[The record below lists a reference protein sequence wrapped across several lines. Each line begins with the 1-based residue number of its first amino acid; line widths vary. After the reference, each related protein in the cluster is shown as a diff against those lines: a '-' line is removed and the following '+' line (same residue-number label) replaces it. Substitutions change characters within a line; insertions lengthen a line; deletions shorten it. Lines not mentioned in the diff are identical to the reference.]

1 MMALRMS
8 RSGILAVAA
17 VVLAAGTIGYRIL
30 SDERAAPPSAV
41 AAPGP
46 LAELQQRTQAAP
58 NDAEAWQKLG
68 FAQFGQENYA
78 AAAAAYERATGL
90 SPRNAVLW
98 SSLGEA
104 RVMASERDPMP
115 PAALAA
121 FRQAIA
127 LDPKDPRARY
137 FLAVEQDLRGDHQGA
152 ISSWLAL
159 LKETPPGAPWDADLQ
174 RTIEQVG
181 KINRIDVERQIASA
195 TAARPAS
202 RDAAM
207 PEPSPAQLAAATA
220 LPPGEQQAMA
230 EAMVARLAQKLK
242 ANPANVDG
250 WIMLVRS
257 YRTLH
262 RDDKAKAAL
271 AQAIAANPDH
281 ADDLRANAAALGVTG

>member
-1 MMALRMS
+1 MALRMS

-17 VVLAAGTIGYRIL
+17 AVLAAGTIGYRIL
-30 SDERAAPPSAV
+30 SYERAAPPSAV

-46 LAELQQRTQAAP
+46 LAELQQRTQAVP

-78 AAAAAYERATGL
+78 AAAAAYERATVL

-121 FRQAIA
+121 FRKAIA
-127 LDPKDPRARY
+127 LNPKDPRARY
-137 FLAVEQDLRGDHQGA
+137 FLAVEQDLRGDHRGA

-174 RTIEQVG
+174 RTIVQVG
-181 KINRIDVERQIASA
+181 KINRIDVASQIAQA
-195 TAARPAS
+195 TAMRPRP

-207 PEPSPAQLAAATA
+207 PGPSPAQLAAATA
-220 LPPGEQQAMA
+220 LPPSEQQAMA
-230 EAMVARLAQKLK
+230 EAMVSRLAQKLK
-242 ANPANVDG
+242 ADPSNVDG

-262 RDDKAKAAL
+262 RDAQAKAAL
-271 AQAIAANPDH
+271 AQAIAANPDQ
-281 ADDLRANAAALGVTG
+281 ADALRANAAALGVTG